1 MCGTKGV
8 LYRSKG
14 GVMIIGTLMLA
25 VWAFLALRSVMADYR
40 YYRAVQTLEPA
51 IWAQLGS
58 PKFLRIPMAFV
69 SSKGVILLKS
79 ITNEHILALA
89 TKHRQAGIQFI
100 SYLVIVLVG
109 ATAYFRFA

>member
-1 MCGTKGV
+1 
-8 LYRSKG
+8 
-14 GVMIIGTLMLA
+14 MIIGASILA
-25 VWAFLALRSVMADYR
+25 VWAFLALRSVRSDYR
-40 YYRAVQTLEPA
+40 YYKAVQTLEPG

-58 PKFLRIPMAFV
+58 PRFLRIPVAFV

-89 TKHRQAGIQFI
+89 RKHRQAGIQFI
-100 SYLVIVLVG
+100 AYLVIVLVG

>member
-1 MCGTKGV
+1 
-8 LYRSKG
+8 
-14 GVMIIGTLMLA
+14 MIVGAFILA
-25 VWAFLALRSVMADYR
+25 VWAFLALRSVRADYR
-40 YYRAVQTLEPA
+40 YYKAVQTLEPA

-58 PKFLRIPMAFV
+58 PRFLRIPVAFV

-89 TKHRQAGIQFI
+89 RKHRQAGIQFVA
-100 SYLVIVLVG
+100 YLVIVLVG